1 MELHH
6 FNKIHE
12 GMGIK
17 RANINPGVMA
27 AGKLHTYFDL
37 FVCMGTLRSFQFKT
51 HFNLRSRYTDI
62 STYMQVGSVYCMLF
76 LKRIQNKRSKK

>member
-17 RANINPGVMA
+17 RANINPGIMA

-37 FVCMGTLRSFQFKT
+37 FVLYGNIEK
-51 HFNLRSRYTDI
+51 
-62 STYMQVGSVYCMLF
+62 F
-76 LKRIQNKRSKK
+76 LVQNTF

>member
-27 AGKLHTYFDL
+27 AGKFTYIL
-37 FVCMGTLRSFQFKT
+37 WFVCLHGNIEK
-51 HFNLRSRYTDI
+51 
-62 STYMQVGSVYCMLF
+62 F
-76 LKRIQNKRSKK
+76 LVQNTF

>member
-1 MELHH
+1 MFRRSYSKSSLDIGMRPIDGGVVKMELHH

-17 RANINPGVMA
+17 RANINPGIMA

-37 FVCMGTLRSFQFKT
+37 FVCMGTLRSF
-51 HFNLRSRYTDI
+51 
-62 STYMQVGSVYCMLF
+62 
-76 LKRIQNKRSKK
+76 

>member
-1 MELHH
+1 MRPIDGGVVKMELHH

-17 RANINPGVMA
+17 RANINPGIMA

-37 FVCMGTLRSFQFKT
+37 FVLYGNIEKFFS
-51 HFNLRSRYTDI
+51 
-62 STYMQVGSVYCMLF
+62 
-76 LKRIQNKRSKK
+76 SKHILI